1 MLPSLIGVIA
11 SSGGAVGGDYE
22 SIATVTV
29 GSGGSASISFTSIP
43 STYQHLQIRAI
54 NIGNTG
60 STWGYFTMR
69 LNGDS
74 SSNYPRHQLWG
85 NGSAANAYADT
96 GNTSAFI
103 SVSSLSAGNFAGSVI
118 DILDYAN
125 TNKYKT
131 LRGLSGVDLNGDG
144 AVALMSS
151 MWQSTSAINSITIL
165 PNTSFAQYSSFAL
178 YGIKG

>member
-1 MLPSLIGVIA
+1 MSPILGIIA
-11 SSGGAVGGDYE
+11 SSNYGVPNSYE
-22 SIATVTV
+22 SIATVNV
-29 GSGGSASISFTSIP
+29 GSGGASSISFTSIP

-69 LNGDS
+69 FNGDS

-85 NGSAANAYADT
+85 NGTSAQAYADT
-96 GNTSAFI
+96 GNSSAFSSI
-103 SVSSLSAGNFAGSVI
+103 SSLSAGNFAASVI
-118 DILDYAN
+118 DILDYSN

-131 LRGLSGVDLNGDG
+131 LRSLSGVDLSGDG

-151 MWQSTSAINSITIL
+151 MWQATSAINSITIL
-165 PNTSFAQYSSFAL
+165 PNTNFAQYSSFAL